1 MATATLTARVES
13 VGVRR
18 ATDELHGLERQAD
31 RTETATEQLD
41 RESQELTRTLQ
52 VQSRASRTASRT
64 LGGLGSSVLSTIGN
78 MTLLSGGVIGITA
91 AFIGLA
97 ANIDSLKSE
106 LIILAD
112 LSDTSVQEFQKL
124 STAFKTVNVDADK
137 TADILKDVND
147 KVGQFVLSGGGEFK
161 EVFEKVLKPLGR
173 TREELTELG
182 PGGILLAVA
191 EGMEQLGFDGTEVT
205 AIMEALANDST
216 KLIPLLEN
224 NGAALKEI
232 SLEIESKGLLLT
244 DSEVQA
250 LRDAN
255 TELSKMASLFS
266 NVFTKTKGILAKFLF
281 GDDFPSTIEGVNT
294 EIEALRVK
302 IKELQTDQGIFN
314 FGDDKDIVQAQ
325 IRIGDLIASRQRL
338 LNVERQAR
346 EETEKA
352 AFREET
358 GKERRA
364 AEFAAEQKAEEE
376 KRELKR
382 QTEEQK
388 LTDDLAR
395 QAEADIR
402 AQDRLDRELERER
415 DAAQRRTDLI
425 LQLNETER
433 QTIERIRLERLE
445 QLEKDFATRLALE
458 QENLANR
465 LALEKNFQ
473 QAKLEIEKKAKI
485 ANENI
490 DEKAAKVKEEETQK
504 LIGKITGLM
513 QSGNEELFRIGQAAA
528 LANAVVETASAV
540 SKALGSAPPP
550 LNFLLAIAAG
560 AAGAAQVAA
569 IASAPPPSARQQ
581 GGQFQAGQRLMV
593 GEQGPELVE
602 FGTGGRIADTRG
614 TKQITENNPPIP
626 EIIIIN
632 QTSEEISEPDI
643 SVDEDQKVTILIRN
657 TVSSDLENSNSK
669 ISKSL
674 GRATTA
680 GRQF

>member
-41 RESQELTRTLQ
+41 RESQELTRSLQ
-52 VQSRASRTASRT
+52 AQSRASRTASRT

-182 PGGILLAVA
+182 PGGVLLAVA

-266 NVFTKTKGILAKFLF
+266 NVFTKAKGVLAEFLF

-314 FGDDKDIVQAQ
+314 FGDDKDIVRAQ

-338 LNVERQAR
+338 LNIERQAR

-388 LTDDLAR
+388 LIDDLAR

-402 AQDRLDRELERER
+402 AQERLDRELERER
-415 DAAQRRTDLI
+415 GAAQRRLDLI
-425 LQLNETER
+425 LELNETER
-433 QTIERIRLERLE
+433 QTIERVRAERLE
-445 QLEKDFATRLALE
+445 QLEKDFA
-458 QENLANR
+458 NR
-465 LALEKNFQ
+465 LILEKDFQ
-473 QAKLEIEKKAKI
+473 QAKLEIGKKAKT
-485 ANENI
+485 ANENLDKI
-490 DEKAAKVKEEETQK
+490 VAKVKEEETQK

-540 SKALGSAPPP
+540 SKALASAPPP
-550 LNFLLAIAAG
+550 LSFLLAAAAG
-560 AAGAAQVAA
+560 AAGAGQVAA
-569 IASAPPPSARQQ
+569 IVSAPPPSARQQ

-602 FGTGGRIADTRG
+602 FGTGGRITDTRE
-614 TKQITENNPPIP
+614 TKQITENRPAVP

-643 SVDEDQKVTILIRN
+643 SIDEDQKVIILIRN

>member
-41 RESQELTRTLQ
+41 RESQELTRSLQ
-52 VQSRASRTASRT
+52 AQSRASRTASRT

-182 PGGILLAVA
+182 PGGVLLAVA

-266 NVFTKTKGILAKFLF
+266 NVFTKAKGVLAEFLF
-281 GDDFPSTIEGVNT
+281 GDDFPSTIKGVNT

-314 FGDDKDIVQAQ
+314 FGDDKDIVRAQ

-338 LNVERQAR
+338 LNIERQAR

-388 LTDDLAR
+388 LIDDLAR

-402 AQDRLDRELERER
+402 AQERLDRELERER
-415 DAAQRRTDLI
+415 GAAQRRLDLI
-425 LQLNETER
+425 LELNETER
-433 QTIERIRLERLE
+433 QTIERVRAERLE
-445 QLEKDFATRLALE
+445 QLEKDFA
-458 QENLANR
+458 NR
-465 LALEKNFQ
+465 LILEKDFQ
-473 QAKLEIEKKAKI
+473 QAKLEIGKKAKT
-485 ANENI
+485 ANENLDKI
-490 DEKAAKVKEEETQK
+490 VAKVKEEETQK

-540 SKALGSAPPP
+540 SKALASAPPP
-550 LNFLLAIAAG
+550 LSFLLAAAAG
-560 AAGAAQVAA
+560 AAGAGQVAA
-569 IASAPPPSARQQ
+569 IVSAPPPSARQQ
-581 GGQFQAGQRLMV
+581 GGQFQAVQRLMV

-602 FGTGGRIADTRG
+602 FGTGGRITDTRE
-614 TKQITENNPPIP
+614 TKQITENRPAVP

-643 SVDEDQKVTILIRN
+643 SIDEDQKVIILIRN

>member
-1 MATATLTARVES
+1 MPTTATLTARVES

-18 ATDELHGLERQAD
+18 ATDELQGLERQAD

-41 RESQELTRTLQ
+41 RESQELTRSLQ

-182 PGGILLAVA
+182 PGGVLLAVA

-216 KLIPLLEN
+216 KLIPLLKN

-266 NVFTKTKGILAKFLF
+266 NVFTKAKGILAEFLF

-376 KRELKR
+376 KRKLKR

-388 LTDDLAR
+388 LTDELASL
-395 QAEADIR
+395 AESDIR
-402 AQDRLDRELERER
+402 AQERIDKELERER
-415 DAAQRRTDLI
+415 GAAQRRTDFI
-425 LQLNETER
+425 LELNETER
-433 QTIERIRLERLE
+433 QEIERIRKERDK
-445 QLEKDFATRLALE
+445 QLEKDFTNELIS
-458 QENLANR
+458 
-465 LALEKNFQ
+465 LEKFDK
-473 QAKLEIEKKAKI
+473 AKLEIEKKAKI
-485 ANENI
+485 ANENL

-540 SKALGSAPPP
+540 SKALASAPPP
-550 LNFLLAIAAG
+550 LNFLLAVAAG
-560 AAGAAQVAA
+560 TAGAAQVAA

-581 GGQFQAGQRLMV
+581 GGQFQAGQLLSV
-593 GEQGPELVE
+593 GEQGEEIVE
-602 FGTGGRIADTRG
+602 FGTGGRIADARE
-614 TKQITENNPPIP
+614 TKLLKENNPPIP

-643 SVDEDQKVTILIRN
+643 SIDENQRVIILIRN